1 MIQKVLI
8 TVLGSGFL
16 VLGAGSAFMVPA
28 AAARFSA
35 LRTQNPAPEL
45 KTQNADARTAG
56 SPARELVSTYCV
68 SCHNPKLKAGNFVLD
83 PVEADQISRSPETWE
98 KVVLKLRSRAMPPP
112 RSRRPDNTTYD
123 SVSAWLETELDRAAA
138 VNPNPGRPA
147 DLHRLNR
154 AEYANAV
161 RDLLGVQ
168 VDGTLILPPDEQAHG
183 FDTNADALSVVPALL
198 DRYLTAAAKISRLA
212 VGDPTLRPSFE
223 RYTAVRNNSNERTW
237 LWQTERLGEEFP
249 LGSRGGIA
257 ARHFFPVDG
266 EYVLKA
272 RLDKTYTGMVRG
284 LNVPNEIEF
293 RVDGKRVGQF
303 TLGGPEFSA
312 AAAKAS
318 TPDYVD
324 AGNPLFTADDG
335 LEVRVPL
342 KAGPHEVTVTAVKV
356 NSAKPEGL
364 GPDRIP
370 IWGHDYDGDIRA
382 PLVFSVLLIGGPYN
396 GQLPQDSLSRQ
407 RIFVCSPTHTR
418 DETPCATRILSNLAQ
433 RAYRRPATQEDVQT
447 LLEFYKTGR
456 ANGDFET
463 GIRSAL
469 ERLLVSPDFLF
480 RIEADPANVAPG
492 TAYRVPDIE
501 LASRLSFFL
510 WSSIPDNEL
519 LDLAIRGKLR
529 DAKVFD
535 AQVRRML
542 ADPRGRTALVQNFF
556 SQWLQ
561 VRNVWLLTPDASRR
575 YPWFDDNLRTAFV
588 TETELFLE
596 SQLQEDR
603 SMVELLTANYTYLNE
618 QLARHYGI
626 HDVYGSH
633 FRRVTLSDHNR
644 WGLLGKAS
652 VLSVTSYPHRTS
664 PTIRGKWLLENILA
678 APVPPPPP
686 DVNTTLD
693 EGKTVKTTT
702 VREMLE
708 HHRANPACASCHANM
723 DPLGFSLENFDA
735 IGQWRT
741 TDGESPIDASG
752 VLLDGTK
759 VDGPAAL
766 RGALL
771 RQKDQFV
778 RAVTGK
784 LLLYALGRELDYHD
798 APAIRAIVRAAS
810 ADDHRWSSTILAIVK
825 STPFQMRRTAALK
838 QIADATKAE
847 PRRAAKAQAVRMT
860 R

>member
-1 MIQKVLI
+1 MIQKIVI
-8 TVLGSGFL
+8 ACICAACA
-16 VLGAGSAFMVPA
+16 GAIVFAGQA
-28 AAARFSA
+28 
-35 LRTQNPAPEL
+35 PAPP
-45 KTQNADARTAG
+45 
-56 SPARELVSTYCV
+56 SPARALVANYCV
-68 SCHNPKLKAGNFVLD
+68 SCHNPNLKAGGLVLD
-83 PVEADQISRSPETWE
+83 PADAERIAHSPETWE
-98 KVVLKLRSRAMPPP
+98 KVLLKLRARAMPPP
-112 RSRRPDNTTYD
+112 RSRRPDNHTYD
-123 SVSAWLETELDRAAA
+123 AVAAWLETELDRASSA
-138 VNPNPGRPA
+138 NPNPGRPA

-198 DRYLTAAAKISRLA
+198 DRYLAAAAKISRLA
-212 VGDPTLRPSFE
+212 VGDPTLRPAFE

-237 LWQTERLGEEFP
+237 LWQTDRLGEEFP
-249 LGSRGGIA
+249 LGSRGGVA
-257 ARHFFPVDG
+257 ARHYFPVDG

-284 LNVPNEIEF
+284 LNVPNDIEF

-303 TLGGPEFSA
+303 TLGGPELSA
-312 AAAKAS
+312 AAARATS
-318 TPDYVD
+318 ADDVD
-324 AGNPLFTADDG
+324 AGNPLLTADDG

-342 KAGPHEVTVTAVKV
+342 KAGLHEVTVTAVKADA
-356 NSAKPEGL
+356 SKPEGL

-396 GQLPQDSLSRQ
+396 GQTPQDSLSR
-407 RIFVCSPTHTR
+407 RRVFVCSPTTAR
-418 DETPCATRILSNLAQ
+418 QEAPCATRILSTLAQ
-433 RAYRRPATQEDVQT
+433 RAYRRPATKDDVQT
-447 LLEFYKTGR
+447 LLEFYKSGR
-456 ANGDFET
+456 AEGTFEA
-463 GIRSAL
+463 GIRSAI

-480 RIEADPANVAPG
+480 RIEADPAGVKPG
-492 TAYRVPDIE
+492 TAYRIPDIE

-510 WSSIPDNEL
+510 WSSIPDEEL
-519 LDLAIRGKLR
+519 LELAIRGILR

-535 AQVRRML
+535 SQVRRML
-542 ADPRGRTALVQNFF
+542 ADPRARTALVQNFF

-561 VRNVWLLTPDASRR
+561 VRNVWLLTPDASRK

-596 SQLQEDR
+596 SQLRDDR
-603 SMVELLTANYTYLNE
+603 SMVELLSADYTYLNE

-626 HDVYGSH
+626 QDVYGSH
-633 FRRVTLSDHNR
+633 FRRVTLADQNR

-678 APVPPPPP
+678 VAVPPPPP
-686 DVNTTLD
+686 DVNTALD
-693 EGKTVKTTT
+693 ETKTVKTTT
-702 VREMLE
+702 VRGMLE
-708 HHRANPACASCHANM
+708 QHRANPACASCHANM
-723 DPLGFSLENFDA
+723 DPLGFSLENFDS

-741 TDGESPIDASG
+741 MDGDSPIDASG
-752 VLLDGTK
+752 VLMDGTK

-778 RAVTGK
+778 KAVTGK
-784 LLLYALGRELDYHD
+784 LLMYALGRELDYHD

-810 ADDHRWSSTILAIVK
+810 ADDHRWSSTMLAMVT
-825 STPFQMRRTAALK
+825 STPFQMRRAAG
-838 QIADATKAE
+838 APAAGVG
-847 PRRAAKAQAVRMT
+847 PRRN
-860 R
+860 